1 MRVETLYAFDD
12 GDDLLI
18 YERWPAASEALHSDS
33 SL

>member
-1 MRVETLYAFDD
+1 VEALYAFDD

-18 YERWPAASEALHSDS
+18 YERRLAANDALHSDS